1 MSASQEKSKSN
12 KSKKRKNSLGD
23 LGKKKKTIIKEM
35 RKLSRKVLWL
45 IAMLV
50 LTSSAFAQRIAVLNF
65 NAGAGVTQMEVD
77 GLSSI
82 FNTYFDP
89 KGAEIVERTS
99 VDKILQEQKFQKSR
113 FTNTDMVALG
123 EILNVSLI
131 VVGDVNVVMEQY
143 NIDVRVVNVQT
154 GTIVAKDGASF
165 SKEGSYRNMMRE
177 LSERLSKSLEL
188 EIEKIQI
195 TSDRNSNGNGNSGN
209 NNGKATVLPK
219 NMTTK
224 ITEDNSKRER
234 TDVVVLEG
242 FLKLYPEDL
251 GEFSSEP
258 SRLIKQINQQ
268 ERYGYSS
275 WRLPSQEELD
285 LIRSNGYLSGNKYM
299 TKEDPSGVLM
309 LVTTKGEKL
318 HIAKQEISIHAGVGI
333 GVEADFGLSAGIKY
347 KYKPFENYNIRL
359 LGEIGSEFITEAS
372 NSYFSSDPLSVLPIL
387 VGVNYEH
394 RFNQNWSVFAD
405 LGLGPNIP
413 LSGSR
418 WDFDSGRYYEIDY
431 KIGFT
436 FSPEIGFAYDKFM
449 FSFKFSYSSNDYI
462 GHYHGNNYYFVDPY
476 SSIYLL
482 FRLGYRF

>member
-1 MSASQEKSKSN
+1 
-12 KSKKRKNSLGD
+12 
-23 LGKKKKTIIKEM
+23 
-35 RKLSRKVLWL
+35 
-45 IAMLV
+45 MLV

-65 NAGAGVTQMEVD
+65 NAGSGVTQVEVD

-82 FNTYFDP
+82 FNTYFAP

-99 VDKILQEQKFQKSR
+99 VDKILQEQKFQNSR

-123 EILNVSLI
+123 EMLNVSLI

-154 GTIVAKDGASF
+154 GTIVAKDGASC
-165 SKEGSYRNMMRE
+165 SKGGSYRDMMRE
-177 LSERLSKSLEL
+177 LGERLSKSLEL
-188 EIEKIQI
+188 EIEKFQT
-195 TSDRNSNGNGNSGN
+195 TSDKKSND
-209 NNGKATVLPK
+209 NNGKESVLPK

-251 GEFSSEP
+251 GEFSREP
-258 SRLIKQINQQ
+258 NQLIKQINQQ
-268 ERYGYSS
+268 KRYGYNS
-275 WRLPSQEELD
+275 WRLPTQEELD

-309 LVTTKGEKL
+309 LVTTEKQKV
-318 HIAKQEISIHAGVGI
+318 HYPIAKQEISIHAGIGI
-333 GVEADFGLSAGIKY
+333 GNFEHLGLSAGIKY
-347 KYKPFENYNIRL
+347 KYKPFEKYNIRL
-359 LGEIGSEFITEAS
+359 LGEIGSEFILLFDNYYSRNTP
-372 NSYFSSDPLSVLPIL
+372 FSVLPIL

-394 RFNQNWSVFAD
+394 KFNQNWSVFAD
-405 LGLGPNIP
+405 IGLGPNIP

-418 WDFDSGRYYEIDY
+418 RDYWYDSSYHEISDY
-431 KIGFT
+431 QIGFT
-436 FSPEIGFAYDKFM
+436 LSPEIGFAYNKFL
-449 FSFKFSYSSNDYI
+449 FSIKYSFSSNGYTE
-462 GHYHGNNYYFVDPY
+462 HYHGDYGDYYYDSDTGF
-476 SSIYLL
+476 STSYLL

>member
-1 MSASQEKSKSN
+1 
-12 KSKKRKNSLGD
+12 
-23 LGKKKKTIIKEM
+23 M

-65 NAGAGVTQMEVD
+65 NARTGVTQMEVD

-82 FNTYFDP
+82 FNTYFAP

-99 VDKILQEQKFQKSR
+99 VDKILQEQKFQNSR

-123 EILNVSLI
+123 EMLNVSLI

-154 GTIVAKDGASF
+154 GTIVAKDGASC
-165 SKEGSYRNMMRE
+165 SKGGSYRDMMRE
-177 LSERLSKSLEL
+177 LGERLSKNLEL
-188 EIEKIQI
+188 EIEKFQI
-195 TSDRNSNGNGNSGN
+195 TSDKNSNGNNN
-209 NNGKATVLPK
+209 DNNGKATVLPK

-251 GEFSSEP
+251 GEFSREP
-258 SRLIKQINQQ
+258 SWLIKQINQQ

-309 LVTTKGEKL
+309 LVTTKGKKVNYP
-318 HIAKQEISIHAGVGI
+318 IAKQEISIHAGI
-333 GVEADFGLSAGIKY
+333 GWEDDYVLGLSAGIKY

-359 LGEIGSEFITEAS
+359 LGEIGSEFVTKETYP
-372 NSYFSSDPLSVLPIL
+372 NDDFLSVLPIL

-394 RFNQNWSVFAD
+394 RFNQNWSIFTD
-405 LGLGPNIP
+405 IGLGPNIP
-413 LSGSR
+413 LSGRRS
-418 WDFDSGRYYEIDY
+418 DGYSEYDY
-431 KIGFT
+431 QIGFT
-436 FSPEIGFAYDKFM
+436 YSFEAGFAYDKFL
-449 FSFKFSYSSNDYI
+449 FSIKGSFSSNDYTE
-462 GHYHGNNYYFVDPY
+462 HYHGYYNYYDYY

-482 FRLGYRF
+482 LRLGYRF

>member
-1 MSASQEKSKSN
+1 
-12 KSKKRKNSLGD
+12 
-23 LGKKKKTIIKEM
+23 M

-65 NAGAGVTQMEVD
+65 NARTGVTQMEVD

-82 FNTYFDP
+82 FNTYFAP

-99 VDKILQEQKFQKSR
+99 VDKILQEQKFQNSR

-123 EILNVSLI
+123 EMLNVSLI

-154 GTIVAKDGASF
+154 GTIVAKDGTSF
-165 SKEGSYRNMMRE
+165 SKGGSYRDMMRE
-177 LSERLSKSLEL
+177 LGERLSKSLEL
-188 EIEKIQI
+188 EIEKFQI
-195 TSDRNSNGNGNSGN
+195 TSDKNSNGNNN
-209 NNGKATVLPK
+209 DNNGKATVLPK

-234 TDVVVLEG
+234 KDVVVLEG

-251 GEFSSEP
+251 GEFSREP
-258 SRLIKQINQQ
+258 SWLIKQINQQ

-309 LVTTKGEKL
+309 LVTTKGKKV
-318 HIAKQEISIHAGVGI
+318 HYPIAKQEISIHAGVGWEDDY
-333 GVEADFGLSAGIKY
+333 VLGLSAGIKY
-347 KYKPFENYNIRL
+347 KYKPFDKYNIRL
-359 LGEIGSEFITEAS
+359 LGEIGSEFVTKKTYP
-372 NSYFSSDPLSVLPIL
+372 NDDFLSVLPIL

-394 RFNQNWSVFAD
+394 RFNQNQSVFAD

-413 LSGSR
+413 LSGRRS
-418 WDFDSGRYYEIDY
+418 DGYSEYDY
-431 KIGFT
+431 QIGFT
-436 FSPEIGFAYDKFM
+436 YSFEVGFAYDKFM
-449 FSFKFSYSSNDYI
+449 FSFKGSFSSNDYTE
-462 GHYHGNNYYFVDPY
+462 HYHGYYNSFYYYDYY

-482 FRLGYRF
+482 LRLGYRF

>member
-1 MSASQEKSKSN
+1 
-12 KSKKRKNSLGD
+12 
-23 LGKKKKTIIKEM
+23 M
-35 RKLSRKVLWL
+35 RKISRKVLWL

-65 NAGAGVTQMEVD
+65 NAGSGVTQVEVD

-82 FNTYFDP
+82 FNTYFAP

-99 VDKILQEQKFQKSR
+99 VDKILQEQKFQNSR

-123 EILNVSLI
+123 EMLNVSLI

-154 GTIVAKDGASF
+154 GTIVAKDGASC
-165 SKEGSYRNMMRE
+165 SKGGSYRDMMRE
-177 LSERLSKSLEL
+177 LGERLSKSLEL
-188 EIEKIQI
+188 EIEKFQT
-195 TSDRNSNGNGNSGN
+195 TSDKKSND
-209 NNGKATVLPK
+209 NNGKESVLPK

-234 TDVVVLEG
+234 KDVVVLEG

-251 GEFSSEP
+251 GEFSREP
-258 SRLIKQINQQ
+258 NQVIKQINQQ
-268 ERYGYSS
+268 KRYGYNS
-275 WRLPSQEELD
+275 WRLPTQEELD

-309 LVTTKGEKL
+309 LVTTEKQKV
-318 HIAKQEISIHAGVGI
+318 HYPIAKQEISIHAGI
-333 GVEADFGLSAGIKY
+333 GVGDDIFGLSAGIKY
-347 KYKPFENYNIRL
+347 KYKPFEKYNIRL
-359 LGEIGSEFITEAS
+359 LGEIGSEFIL
-372 NSYFSSDPLSVLPIL
+372 NSYSHSDPFSVLPIL

-394 RFNQNWSVFAD
+394 KFNQNWSVFAD
-405 LGLGPNIP
+405 IGLGPNIP

-418 WDFDSGRYYEIDY
+418 RDYFYDSWYDGYDEISDY
-431 KIGFT
+431 QIGFT
-436 FSPEIGFAYDKFM
+436 LSPEIGFAYNEFL
-449 FSFKFSYSSNDYI
+449 FSIKCSFSYNGYTR
-462 GHYHGNNYYFVDPY
+462 HYHSDYGDYYYSDTQFSPY
-476 SSIYLL
+476 VL

>member
-1 MSASQEKSKSN
+1 
-12 KSKKRKNSLGD
+12 
-23 LGKKKKTIIKEM
+23 M
-35 RKLSRKVLWL
+35 RKISRRVLWL

-65 NAGAGVTQMEVD
+65 NAGSGVTQVEVD

-82 FNTYFDP
+82 FNTYFAP

-99 VDKILQEQKFQKSR
+99 VDKILQEQKFQNSR

-123 EILNVSLI
+123 EMLNVSLI

-154 GTIVAKDGASF
+154 GTIVAKDGASC
-165 SKEGSYRNMMRE
+165 SKGGSYRDMMRE
-177 LSERLSKSLEL
+177 LGERLSKSLEL
-188 EIEKIQI
+188 EIEKFQT
-195 TSDRNSNGNGNSGN
+195 TSDKKSND
-209 NNGKATVLPK
+209 NNGKESVLPK

-224 ITEDNSKRER
+224 ITEDNSKRDR

-251 GEFSSEP
+251 GEFSREP
-258 SRLIKQINQQ
+258 NQVIKQINQQ
-268 ERYGYSS
+268 KRYGYNS
-275 WRLPSQEELD
+275 WRLPTQEELD

-309 LVTTKGEKL
+309 LVTTEKQKV
-318 HIAKQEISIHAGVGI
+318 HYPIAKQEISIYAGI
-333 GVEADFGLSAGIKY
+333 GVGFYEQLGLSAGIKY
-347 KYKPFENYNIRL
+347 KYKPFEKYNIRL
-359 LGEIGSEFITEAS
+359 LGEIGSDFILFD
-372 NSYFSSDPLSVLPIL
+372 NSYSYNVPFSVLPIL

-394 RFNQNWSVFAD
+394 KFNQNWSVFAD
-405 LGLGPNIP
+405 IGLGPNIP

-418 WDFDSGRYYEIDY
+418 SCYWYDYYCETYDY
-431 KIGFT
+431 QIGFT
-436 FSPEIGFAYDKFM
+436 LSQEIGFAYNEFLFSIKSS
-449 FSFKFSYSSNDYI
+449 FSFNGYTKHVHEHYYSGDTKFS
-462 GHYHGNNYYFVDPY
+462 P
-476 SSIYLL
+476 YLL

>member
-1 MSASQEKSKSN
+1 M
-12 KSKKRKNSLGD
+12 
-23 LGKKKKTIIKEM
+23 
-35 RKLSRKVLWL
+35 LWL

-65 NAGAGVTQMEVD
+65 NARTGVTQMEVD

-82 FNTYFDP
+82 FNTYFAP

-99 VDKILQEQKFQKSR
+99 VDKILQEQKFQNSR

-123 EILNVSLI
+123 EMLNVSLI

-154 GTIVAKDGASF
+154 GTIVAKDGASC
-165 SKEGSYRNMMRE
+165 SKGGSYRDMMRE
-177 LSERLSKSLEL
+177 LGERLSKSLEL
-188 EIEKIQI
+188 EIEKFQI
-195 TSDRNSNGNGNSGN
+195 TSDKNSNGNNN
-209 NNGKATVLPK
+209 DNNGKATVLPK

-234 TDVVVLEG
+234 KDVVVLEG

-251 GEFSSEP
+251 GEFSREP
-258 SRLIKQINQQ
+258 SWLIKQINQQ

-309 LVTTKGEKL
+309 LVTTKGKKV
-318 HIAKQEISIHAGVGI
+318 HYPIAKQEISIHAGVGWEDDY
-333 GVEADFGLSAGIKY
+333 VLGLSAGIKY
-347 KYKPFENYNIRL
+347 KYKPFDKYNIRL
-359 LGEIGSEFITEAS
+359 LGEIGSEFVTKKTYP
-372 NSYFSSDPLSVLPIL
+372 NDDFLSVLPIL

-394 RFNQNWSVFAD
+394 RFNQNQSVFAD

-413 LSGSR
+413 LSGRRS
-418 WDFDSGRYYEIDY
+418 DGYSEYDY
-431 KIGFT
+431 QIGFT
-436 FSPEIGFAYDKFM
+436 YSFEVGFAYDKFM
-449 FSFKFSYSSNDYI
+449 FSFKGSFSSNDYTE
-462 GHYHGNNYYFVDPY
+462 HYHGYYNSFYYYDYY

-482 FRLGYRF
+482 LRLGYRF